1 MPIRWGIIGCGDV
14 AEVKSGPGFQ
24 QARDSALVAVMRR
37 NRAMAADYAI
47 RHDVP
52 RWYDDADALIA
63 NPEVDAVY
71 IATPPGSHM
80 DYALKVCTAGKPC
93 YIEKPM
99 ARNHAECEQ
108 MVSTFRAAKLPLFVA
123 YYRRALDRF
132 VNAKNLVSAGAIG
145 TVTGVNYRFTAP
157 AAKLE
162 GLPLPWR
169 LQAEHAGGGLFM
181 DLGCHTLDIMDFM
194 VGPLKNEAGVAS
206 NCAGLYDVED
216 TVALSFVTQ
225 GGAPGT
231 AHWNFAGAY
240 IEDVIEIT
248 GTKGRISLSTFGNEP
263 AQLFTADGIE
273 KFDLPNPVHI
283 QTPMIRTIVDELL
296 GRGTCPSTGESAQ
309 RTARI
314 MDTALDSY
322 YGGRSD
328 AFWARPDTWP
338 GRPRTSRE

>member
-37 NRAMAADYAI
+37 NKAMAADYAI
-47 RHDVP
+47 RHNVP

-71 IATPPGSHM
+71 IATPPGSHLE
-80 DYALKVCTAGKPC
+80 YALKVSAAGKPC
-93 YIEKPM
+93 YVEKPM
-99 ARNHAECEQ
+99 ARSNAECGQ
-108 MVSTFRAAKLPLFVA
+108 MVSAFKTANVPLFVA

-132 VNAKNLVSAGAIG
+132 INARKLISAGAIG
-145 TVTGVNYRFTAP
+145 KVTGVNYRFTLP
-157 AAKLE
+157 AAKFD
-162 GLPLPWR
+162 GLVQPWR
-169 LQAEHAGGGLFM
+169 LQAEHAGGGLFL
-181 DLGCHTLDIMDFM
+181 DLGCHTLDIIDYM
-194 VGPLKNEAGVAS
+194 VGPLYSEAGVAS
-206 NCAGLYDVED
+206 NSAGLYAVED
-216 TVALSFVTQ
+216 AVALTFVTQ
-225 GGAPGT
+225 NGAPGT

-263 AQLFTADGIE
+263 AQLFSAHGIE

-283 QTPMIRTIVDELL
+283 QTPMIQTIVDELE
-296 GRGTCPSTGESAQ
+296 GRGKCPSTGETAK
-309 RTARI
+309 RTSRV
-314 MDTALDSY
+314 MDTALESY

-328 AFWARPDTWP
+328 AFWTRADTWP
-338 GRPRTSRE
+338 GRPKASA